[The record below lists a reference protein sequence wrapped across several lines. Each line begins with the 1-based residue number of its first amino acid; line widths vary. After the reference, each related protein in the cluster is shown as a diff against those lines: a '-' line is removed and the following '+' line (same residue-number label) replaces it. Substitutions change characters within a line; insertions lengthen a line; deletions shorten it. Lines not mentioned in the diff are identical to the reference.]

1 MRCHEARSLMIPF
14 LDGEL
19 EDAAEFRAHLNT
31 CAPCRGKLE
40 KFQRSFELTVGRARE
55 TEVRVEPSPY
65 LLSKLNRRIDELEN
79 TTLWTR
85 LARAVS
91 RTGFRKRIPAFSCAV
106 VFLILFIGLA
116 GQIQLVHIREN
127 RSSIPHFAEERLE
140 LVIDGLPP
148 IEIVRFRS
156 VGG

>member
-19 EDAAEFRAHLNT
+19 EDATEFEAHLEDCDKCPRELT
-31 CAPCRGKLE
+31 R
-40 KFQRSFELTVGRARE
+40 FQRSLELTVGRARE

-65 LLSKLNRRIDELEN
+65 LLAKLNRRIDELES
-79 TTLWTR
+79 TTLWSR
-85 LARAVS
+85 LARAIS
-91 RTGFRKRIPAFSCAV
+91 WTGFRKRIPAFSCAV
-106 VFLILFIGLA
+106 VFLILFIALA

-127 RSSIPHFAEERLE
+127 PASMPQFTEERME

-148 IEIVRFRS
+148 LEILRLRS
-156 VGG
+156 FGR